1 MKPRYREL
9 RLRQLEHSLAP
20 FEAAKQVVRP
30 TGGWL
35 RSVREALG
43 LSLESVGRS
52 IGAGRQRVKKF
63 ENAEATDRI
72 TLRSLRKVAAAMGC
86 DLVYALVPKSG
97 SITNLSEEPARSEAT
112 NRVLAVEH
120 SMALEN
126 QASGNVRQ
134 RINDET
140 KRILKGR

>member
-72 TLRSLRKVAAAMGC
+72 TLHSLRKVAAAMGC

-112 NRVLAVEH
+112 RRVLAVEH